1 MNKQW
6 LIGALKLIGIGAL
19 GGGGTAALTVLST
32 APSEWWVPVAT
43 TAVMTMLAY
52 IKNPPKEIR
61 K

>member
-6 LIGALKLIGIGAL
+6 LIGAAKIIGVGAL
-19 GGGGTAALTVLST
+19 GGGAQAALGVLDT
-32 APSEWWVPVAT
+32 APSVWWIPIAT
-43 TAVMTMLAY
+43 TVVMTVLAY